1 MLNCVGSYEKSSN
14 KLVKKWVKILEYN
27 LSNYV
32 TDVFISQINL
42 YKGLWSW
49 IFKQLKKED

>member
-42 YKGLWSW
+42 YKGLW
-49 IFKQLKKED
+49 